1 MVNENARGYG
11 SAMACLCN
19 MEAWRTEGFQ
29 DWIGGPERR
38 GCKGHRRFQGGSKP
52 CDFPNS

>member
-1 MVNENARGYG
+1 MVNENADTNAYLSRGHGYG

-19 MEAWRTEGFQ
+19 MEAWRTDGFQ

-38 GCKGHRRFQGGSKP
+38 GC
-52 CDFPNS
+52 

>member
-1 MVNENARGYG
+1 MVNENADQSYLTAHGYG

-19 MEAWRTEGFQ
+19 MEAWRTDGFQ

-38 GCKGHRRFQGGSKP
+38 GC
-52 CDFPNS
+52 